1 MSSMVAD
8 PRAHAAKL
16 LPMLLALVLSL
27 LVPAQ
32 FVAADLTSVSI
43 QKTTNASGNQSPG
56 DAYSYTITTTVSDP
70 VQELIVADG
79 AFDYPQIAIESVSY
93 SLNGTGSF
101 KCGSPRPD
109 NIRCPIGS
117 VAAGTTVVVTVNVRV
132 NSNVDVACDK
142 PGAHGTVDDT
152 VLNMGKAT
160 WTQSG
165 LSFSKNSARVTV
177 RLDCTGYDPGATPT
191 PTTTI
196 LTGPTGNTTKDSA
209 TFTFTGAPSPT
220 SYRCALDGG
229 SFALCSSPKT
239 YSGLSLGSHTFEVQ
253 GVNATGPG
261 LPVAR
266 DWTAVS
272 PFTDTGSSAFKNDI
286 FWLYNR
292 GITAGCS
299 ATKFCPRASVTREQM
314 ASFLTRAL
322 SLPATSSDFFTDDNA
337 SPHESDINRLAASG
351 ITGGCATGKFCPK
364 ALVTREQMA
373 SFLARAFKLPV
384 ASIDYFTDDSGSI
397 HQGDINRL
405 AKSGITGGC
414 GPGLYC
420 PRAIVSREQMAAFLH
435 RAL

>member
-1 MSSMVAD
+1 MSSTVAV
-8 PRAHAAKL
+8 PRAHAAKI
-16 LPMLLALVLSL
+16 LPILLALVASL

-32 FVAADLTSVSI
+32 FVAADETSVTI
-43 QKTTNASGNQSPG
+43 QKTTSASGNQSPG
-56 DAYSYTITTTVSDP
+56 AAYSYTITTTTILA
-70 VQELIVADG
+70 VQELIVADS

-117 VAAGTTVVVTVNVRV
+117 VAADTTVVVTVNVRV

-142 PGAHGTVDDT
+142 PGAHGTLDNT
-152 VLNMGKAT
+152 VLNIGRAT

-165 LSFSKNSARVTV
+165 LSYSKNSSRVTV
-177 RLDCTGYDPGATPT
+177 RLNCTGYNPAATPT

-209 TFTFTGAPSPT
+209 TFTFVGAPSPT

-229 SFALCSSPKT
+229 SFAACSSPKM
-239 YSGLSLGSHTFEVQ
+239 YSGLGLGSHTFEVQ
-253 GVNATGPG
+253 GVNVTGPG
-261 LPVAR
+261 LPVSR

-299 ATKFCPRASVTREQM
+299 A
-314 ASFLTRAL
+314 
-322 SLPATSSDFFTDDNA
+322 
-337 SPHESDINRLAASG
+337 
-351 ITGGCATGKFCPK
+351 
-364 ALVTREQMA
+364 
-373 SFLARAFKLPV
+373 
-384 ASIDYFTDDSGSI
+384 
-397 HQGDINRL
+397 
-405 AKSGITGGC
+405 
-414 GPGLYC
+414 
-420 PRAIVSREQMAAFLH
+420 
-435 RAL
+435 